1 MTSGFM
7 GWGYGWVYGGTYIP
21 LSPPKNGIALNGP
34 QFYVGDG
41 DLYITL

>member
-1 MTSGFM
+1 MTSGFV
-7 GWGYGWVYGGTYIP
+7 GWGYGCVYGGTYIP